1 MPPVEANLRPRP
13 LSVRSKPSDCGG
25 VGQVVPS
32 FGRGK
37 VQQAVLGAVVD
48 TVALTVSGRERR
60 TWGCAGRTSRVWA
73 QVPARA
79 CRVDGLGEVAGST
92 PPSSHTALG
101 FR

>member
-1 MPPVEANLRPRP
+1 M
-13 LSVRSKPSDCGG
+13 
-25 VGQVVPS
+25 PS
-32 FGRGK
+32 FERGK

-48 TVALTVSGRERR
+48 TVALTASGRERR
-60 TWGCAGRTSRVWA
+60 TRSCTGPTSRVWA

-92 PPSSHTALG
+92 PPSVHTALG